1 MRKISLKTRSG
12 KYTKSKTDRVIS
24 VPVEGFQKKTKT
36 DQDHIVTIDMSK
48 ATDLGTPGNL
58 LGALGEFTGKI
69 QQSCNGSLMNI
80 TYELHV

>member
-1 MRKISLKTRSG
+1 MSLKTRSG
-12 KYTKSKTDRVIS
+12 RYRKEKIDRMIS

-36 DQDHIVTIDMSK
+36 DQDYIVTIDMSK

-58 LGALGEFTGKI
+58 LGPLGEFTGKI
-69 QQSCNGSLMNI
+69 QQSCNGSLINI